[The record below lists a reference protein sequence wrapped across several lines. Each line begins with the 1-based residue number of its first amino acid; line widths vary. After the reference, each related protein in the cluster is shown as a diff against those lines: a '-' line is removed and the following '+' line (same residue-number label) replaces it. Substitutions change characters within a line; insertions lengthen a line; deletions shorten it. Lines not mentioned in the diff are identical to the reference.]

1 MADKTKKSGKS
12 GKSGKPGLGA
22 RLRKYFRDTA
32 SEFKK
37 IVWPTRKQVRNN
49 VVVVLVTMLVFAAI
63 IWALDYG
70 LGALRTLGIDK
81 LTEMAS
87 GGA

>member
-12 GKSGKPGLGA
+12 GKPGFGS

-37 IVWPTRKQVRNN
+37 IIWPTRKQVWNN
-49 VVVVLVTMLVFAAI
+49 VVVVLVTMLVFAII

-70 LGALRTLGIDK
+70 LGALRTFGIDK
-81 LTEMAS
+81 LTEIAAE
-87 GGA
+87 GA